1 MNSGTMNT
9 RSAETFRQNLFHLR
23 FLFPKRLAHVSEDLS
38 PTQFRC
44 VLMNRRGG
52 IFVLRRAVAQ
62 QHQRSIS
69 EILVIHARWLADG
82 GSRCKLG
89 CTAHPIRPRRGWFLV
104 GQPMKSNCLT
114 EEKAYEFTCLPPIR
128 C

>member
-9 RSAETFRQNLFHLR
+9 RSAENFRQNLFHLR
-23 FLFPKRLAHVSEDLS
+23 FLFPKRLAHVSEDFS

-52 IFVLRRAVAQ
+52 IFVLRRDVAQ
-62 QHQRSIS
+62 QHQRSTG
-69 EILVIHARWLADG
+69 ETLVIHARWLADD

-89 CTAHPIRPRRGWFLV
+89 CTDHPIRPRRGWFLV

-114 EEKAYEFTCLPPIR
+114 EEKACEFTCLLPIR